1 MPTQRSIAR
10 RSRVVHRCAAIA
22 FLTLAAGC
30 KGDGGGAVGPNPV
43 IAGSWSGT
51 AKAGLVRFAATFT
64 QSGDS
69 VGGVGRFTSPLAS
82 DDFTVHGTLAG
93 AEVNLV
99 LTSDELGAT
108 TFRGRFTRARRIV
121 GILDL
126 VAQDDLELTLY
137 RR

>member
-1 MPTQRSIAR
+1 MIIQRSAAR
-10 RSRVVHRCAAIA
+10 SAGVVYRCAAIVI
-22 FLTLAAGC
+22 LTLAAGC
-30 KGDGGGAVGPNPV
+30 RGNDGDAVGPNPV

-51 AKAGLVRFAATFT
+51 AKAGLVRFEATFT
-64 QSGDS
+64 QTGDS
-69 VGGVGRFTSPLAS
+69 VGGVGRFTSPIAS
-82 DDFTVHGTLAG
+82 DDFMVQG
-93 AEVNLV
+93 ALTGAQVNLV

-126 VAQDDLELTLY
+126 VAQDDLELTLN